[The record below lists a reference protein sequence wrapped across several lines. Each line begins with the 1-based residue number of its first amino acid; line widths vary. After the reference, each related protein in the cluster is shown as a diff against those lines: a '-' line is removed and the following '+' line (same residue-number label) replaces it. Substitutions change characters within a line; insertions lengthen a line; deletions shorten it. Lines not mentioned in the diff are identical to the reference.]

1 MRKIFQYILM
11 AVAVVATASC
21 SNELDEALQPAHNGT
36 LQFVVSDFPA
46 FEENPETRA
55 IGTQDAGKTDWEEYD
70 EIIVTLISP
79 KFGTQNATLIYDGSK
94 WNLNGS
100 LSYLENEPP
109 FVKAFYAPCYEV
121 TGNTINLRTGMLFGM
136 TEYLKPSACQVENN
150 STISISFAGV
160 IRNYSRLRIVGLAG
174 ETYTVTTT
182 DFTTPE
188 GIIPE
193 ATEPYTLT
201 ADERGNAYLYGTFAK
216 DATVTVKQGTATLA
230 SFTFSEDKDF
240 ANGTEHNKSYA
251 LDARPIMDGT
261 LGGKTT
267 ASKSDVNDLFKR
279 FKDYVENGIT
289 TIVVPGTEHPTS
301 L

>member
-1 MRKIFQYILM
+1 M

-79 KFGTQNATLIYDGSK
+79 KYGEQNATLIYDGSK
-94 WNLNGS
+94 WNLNGN
-100 LSYLENEPP
+100 LSYLENETP
-109 FVKAFYAPCYEV
+109 FVRAFYAPCYEV
-121 TGNTINLRTGMLFGM
+121 TGNTMNLRTGMLFGM
-136 TEYLKPSACQVENN
+136 TEYLKPSACQVKNN

-251 LDARPIMDGT
+251 LDARP
-261 LGGKTT
+261 
-267 ASKSDVNDLFKR
+267 
-279 FKDYVENGIT
+279 
-289 TIVVPGTEHPTS
+289 VVS
-301 L
+301 W